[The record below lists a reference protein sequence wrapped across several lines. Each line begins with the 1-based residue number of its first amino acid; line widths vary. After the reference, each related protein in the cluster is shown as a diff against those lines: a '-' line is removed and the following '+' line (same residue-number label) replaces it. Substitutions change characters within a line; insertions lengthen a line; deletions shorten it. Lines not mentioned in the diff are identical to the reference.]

1 MEMADVSIGPAARAI
16 HAGEHERLFS
26 YFTNDQLLKLIEDA
40 ANYLSQKEG
49 FDKKVLDSGYQ
60 REDFSEITVS
70 KGTGEVG
77 YPYPP
82 WIALTDPERSV
93 IPSTTFD
100 VTSIPALIRDIIRA
114 SRS

>member
-1 MEMADVSIGPAARAI
+1 MADVSIGPAARAI

-26 YFTNDQLLKLIEDA
+26 YFTNGQLLKLIEDA

-49 FDKKVLDSGYQ
+49 FDKKVLDRGYQ
-60 REDFSEITVS
+60 EEPWAEIEIT
-70 KGTGEVG
+70 KGGPNEG
-77 YPYPP
+77 YPP
-82 WIALTDPERSV
+82 WIALTDPERSA
-93 IPSTTFD
+93 IPSITFD